1 MKVQLPEAFRQSVQ
15 IAYLGAGVLIALL
28 QNQMTE
34 TMLKPAWITVSLL
47 FLISS
52 IAAQSSKFVIEGG
65 QPIDDKRYADIKES
79 PYFFDDWVVGTVMA
93 SSLDKFEDVQ
103 VNYNGYTRNFEVKNG
118 DKYIELD
125 ERTHKRVEIYADKNP
140 GRFKENSADTLVFM
154 AGFHPKFADH
164 YALIAYTGKNF
175 VYLKD
180 FSTGISEKTMQDVG
194 RTINIKRFTSKE
206 DLYFLLNGDLIP
218 VKLKKKTILDAL
230 PKTYRSKAEEYMA
243 ANKSKM
249 NSDEEVIGL
258 LRFLE

>member
-1 MKVQLPEAFRQSVQ
+1 
-15 IAYLGAGVLIALL
+15 
-28 QNQMTE
+28 
-34 TMLKPAWITVSLL
+34 MLKPILTAVILL
-47 FLISS
+47 RISFLLS
-52 IAAQSSKFVIEGG
+52 AQSSKVVIEGG
-65 QPIDDKRYADIKES
+65 MPIDDKRYADIKEN
-79 PYFFDDWVVGTVMA
+79 PYFFDDWVVGTVII

-125 ERTHKRVEIYADKNP
+125 ERIHKRVEIYAEKNP
-140 GRFKENSADTLVFM
+140 GRFKDNTADTLVFM
-154 AGFHPKFADH
+154 SGFHPKFADH
-164 YALIAYTGKNF
+164 YALIVYAGKNF

-218 VKLKKKTILDAL
+218 VKLKKKAILDAL

-243 ANKSKM
+243 ANKSKL
-249 NSDEEVIGL
+249 NSDEELIGL